1 MSNDPGGTREW
12 AARSRGDG
20 GCADVL
26 ISGGRE
32 KKKKKV
38 YKKKKIDA
46 RARAR
51 RGQVEAT
58 ALTSPQVSILT
69 LLLLRYWIQ
78 LRVGAQRPA
87 DVQRFSM
94 SFLSI
99 GNLLALM

>member
-1 MSNDPGGTREW
+1 MLG
-12 AARSRGDG
+12 GDG

-32 KKKKKV
+32 EKKAC
-38 YKKKKIDA
+38 KKIDA
-46 RARAR
+46 RACAR

-78 LRVGAQRPA
+78 LRLGEERPA
-87 DVQRFSM
+87 DVHRFSM
-94 SFLSI
+94 SFYQ
-99 GNLLALM
+99 